1 MSLDQLV
8 LKRVLLLGLP
18 ALLLL
23 LVLEELAGYCYSY
36 GLCETDG
43 TNVFQYGK
51 SATFITRVS
60 HIRLISFAIKQTNK
74 YYLGAQKASGR
85 IIFFS
90 THFEL
95 LIIRVSRLRE
105 EMLICILYMMLPN
118 ALVQINLSYSALRM
132 DRCMVY

>member
-1 MSLDQLV
+1 MHIEIERSGLRGNHPIYIYISKDRKGRSAITSSVFYFLDMSLDQLV

-85 IIFFS
+85 
-90 THFEL
+90 
-95 LIIRVSRLRE
+95 
-105 EMLICILYMMLPN
+105 N
-118 ALVQINLSYSALRM
+118 AQLTETTSSHLA
-132 DRCMVY
+132 

>member
-1 MSLDQLV
+1 MDFGIEQGRIV
-8 LKRVLLLGLP
+8 YNEHTP
-18 ALLLL
+18 
-23 LVLEELAGYCYSY
+23 
-36 GLCETDG
+36 
-43 TNVFQYGK
+43 
-51 SATFITRVS
+51 FIGENRT
-60 HIRLISFAIKQTNK
+60 
-74 YYLGAQKASGR
+74 GR